1 MKKIVSLFLAVAAAF
16 CMTGCRNSGSGNSS
30 GSSSQPSGTS
40 NQLIVG
46 SVSDLN
52 ADMMDGWTN
61 AGQNKSIKALI
72 NGYETVSYTKEGMF
86 IVNKTAVRNL
96 ETAENA
102 DGTKTFTLSLI
113 HIWKCGRSWKRG
125 ITTWT
130 GTIWRL
136 RRWPTLPI

>member
-16 CMTGCRNSGSGNSS
+16 CMTGCRNSESGNSS

-102 DGTKTFTLSLI
+102 DGTKTFTVSIREGLTFNDGSA
-113 HIWKCGRSWKRG
+113 
-125 ITTWT
+125 ITASDYVFN
-130 GTIWRL
+130 I
-136 RRWPTLPI
+136 LPNSGEE